1 MKRTILAICAVFITA
16 VAFSSITIAKK
27 AITPAVA
34 QQTQRVCFTVVDETG
49 EPLIGVSILVK
60 GTTRGAITDLEGNVC
75 IDVRPGDVLIISYV
89 GYQTQEVKYEGKN
102 IGTIKLAPDGEI
114 LD

>member
-1 MKRTILAICAVFITA
+1 MKRPILAICAVFITA
-16 VAFSSITIAKK
+16 VAFSSIALAKK

-34 QQTQRVCFTVVDETG
+34 QQTQQVCFTVIDETG
-49 EPLIGVSILVK
+49 EPLIGVSVYVK

-89 GYQTQEVKYEGKN
+89 GYQTREVKYEGKN
-102 IGTIKLAPDGEI
+102 IGTIKLVPDGEI